1 MRPTMDFCSSIGLAM
16 PSPSL
21 RSRSPFLFVM
31 LAMLLFLLFN
41 ASSSYA
47 DSATWKMNPATR
59 DWNHAPNWTPM
70 TIPNGP
76 LDIATFAFSNKTEQF
91 RYYRELHLS

>member
-1 MRPTMDFCSSIGLAM
+1 MKPTMDLCSSIALAM

-31 LAMLLFLLFN
+31 VAMLLFLLSN

-59 DWNHAPNWTPM
+59 DWDHATNWTPM
-70 TIPNGP
+70 TMSNEP

-91 RYYRELHLS
+91 PYYRELHLS